1 MKTDNQKL
9 LADTNII
16 LYLFDG
22 NKEALQ
28 LMDGY
33 EIFISVITELEILR
47 FSSLTEKEFQLLSE
61 NLQELKIVDIN
72 EQIKELVYEI
82 SRKRKIKLTDCI
94 IAATASYLN
103 IPLVTADKTLDNIP
117 SVNTILV
124 NFQ

>member
-1 MKTDNQKL
+1 MKTDNKKL

-22 NKEALQ
+22 NKEVLQ

-47 FSSLTEKEFQLLSE
+47 FPSLTEKEFQLLSE

-72 EQIKELVYEI
+72 VQIKELVYEI
-82 SRKRKIKLTDCI
+82 SRQKKIKLTDCI

-103 IPLVTADKTLDNIP
+103 IPLVTADKTLENIP

-124 NFQ
+124 NF

>member
-16 LYLFDG
+16 LYLFNG
-22 NKEALQ
+22 NKEVLQ

-33 EIFISVITELEILR
+33 EIFISVITELELLR
-47 FSSLTEKEFQLLSE
+47 FSSLTEKEFHLLSE

-94 IAATASYLN
+94 IAATAPYLN
-103 IPLVTADKTLDNIP
+103 IPLVTADKTLDNLP

-124 NFQ
+124 NF

>member
-1 MKTDNQKL
+1 MKTDNQRL

-22 NKEALQ
+22 NNEVRQ
-28 LMDGY
+28 LIDGY
-33 EIFISVITELEILR
+33 EIFISVITELELLR
-47 FSSLTEKEFQLLSE
+47 FTSLTKKEFELLRK

-82 SRKRKIKLTDCI
+82 SRKRKIKLSDCI

-103 IPLVTADKTLDNIP
+103 IPLVTADKSLDNIP
-117 SVNTILV
+117 SVNTILI
-124 NFQ
+124 NF

>member
-1 MKTDNQKL
+1 MMKTDNQKL

-16 LYLFDG
+16 LYLFNG
-22 NKEALQ
+22 NKEVLQ

-33 EIFISVITELEILR
+33 EIFISVITELELLR
-47 FSSLTEKEFQLLSE
+47 FSSLTEKEFHLLSE

-103 IPLVTADKTLDNIP
+103 IPLVTADKTLDNLP

-124 NFQ
+124 NF

>member
-1 MKTDNQKL
+1 MKTVNQKL

-22 NKEALQ
+22 NKEVRQ

-47 FSSLTEKEFQLLSE
+47 FSSLSEKEFQLLSE
-61 NLQELKIVDIN
+61 NLQELKIIDIN
-72 EQIKELVYEI
+72 EQIKELVYAI

-103 IPLVTADKTLDNIP
+103 IPLVTADKTLIISP
-117 SVNTILV
+117 L
-124 NFQ
+124 